1 MDIVYILYVCIIYV
15 RIFKSKKKFIE
26 ERGGRYEYGYGYD
39 RYDKAHTR
47 IQNKHTHS
55 NTHTDPITPI
65 HTHKCNF
72 VVGLFARAAA
82 I

>member
-1 MDIVYILYVCIIYV
+1 MYNI
-15 RIFKSKKKFIE
+15 RIFKSNKKFME

-39 RYDKAHTR
+39 RYEKARNAYRINTHTY
-47 IQNKHTHS
+47 T